1 MQSFG
6 RYILAQSVRV
16 VATRA
21 ISSAAACATALM
33 LLVGPVSAQAQTCE
47 NLFRENTEIA
57 TETATQVDPVKTL
70 QTHLAAILREQADV
84 RSREWTPEQ
93 LEEVRQKGRL
103 EFETPERAVKYYRGL
118 VAWKARLLET
128 AISDIQ
134 DKRLYENLKATW
146 PTKVSLEGRDILLF
160 QYQPDFMRALEVSR
174 TLLKT
179 ENPDAIQV
187 AHVLLTIAE
196 LRSIRRNGWMDK
208 SKIEA
213 RIIERMKDVFP
224 LISSVKF
231 EDLNR
236 VAIAF
241 RMEKMDCCG
250 SGACDGCTHPN
261 VVFRDR
267 TRFRGPVYDGPAPT
281 STLPLYRV
289 MDRLRVE
296 FPEELF
302 GWNFWD
308 FAVPEAN
315 R

>member
-1 MQSFG
+1 MSRIRHHIALLVFVLAP
-6 RYILAQSVRV
+6 ILAKP
-16 VATRA
+16 AL
-21 ISSAAACATALM
+21 SS
-33 LLVGPVSAQAQTCE
+33 AQTCE
-47 NLFRENTEIA
+47 NLFRETPEVK
-57 TETATQVDPVKTL
+57 TETLAPADPIHSL
-70 QTHLAAILREQADV
+70 QAHLDLILKEQSDV

-93 LEEVRQKGRL
+93 LEEIRQKGRL
-103 EFETPERAVKYYRGL
+103 DFESPERAVKYYRGL
-118 VAWKARLLET
+118 VTWKARLLET

-134 DKRLYENLKATW
+134 DKRLFESLKATW
-146 PTKVSLEGRDILLF
+146 PAKIHLEGKDILLF
-160 QYQPDFMRALEVSR
+160 QYQPDFLRALEVSR

-196 LRSIRRNGWMDK
+196 LRSIRRNGWMDN

-289 MDRLRVE
+289 MDRLRTE
-296 FPEELF
+296 FPEELW